1 MTENAELDGVNS
13 VGKRRRRAPARLRD
27 FEMENNVRNTQLL
40 SRTKLEDSENKLSRV
55 LRLLEMSESMRAEN
69 EIEMARINRHAAEWR
84 DLYYLAI
91 YYNNILT
98 VMANSHI

>member
-1 MTENAELDGVNS
+1 MTESAELDDINW
-13 VGKRRRRAPARLRD
+13 VGKRRRRAPAKLRD
-27 FEMENNVRNTQLL
+27 VESENNAQLL
-40 SRTKLEDSENKLSRV
+40 SCTKLENSENKLSRA

-98 VMANSHI
+98 VTANSHI